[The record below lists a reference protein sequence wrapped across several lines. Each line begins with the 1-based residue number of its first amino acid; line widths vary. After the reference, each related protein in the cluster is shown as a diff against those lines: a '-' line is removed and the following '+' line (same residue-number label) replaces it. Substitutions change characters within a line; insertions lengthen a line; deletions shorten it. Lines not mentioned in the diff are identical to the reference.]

1 MPRFI
6 TIALKF
12 GAIVLSPIA
21 LIGYVVSKRTISG
34 DQYAAVLEIFGSENR
49 PGVIKIF
56 GADIQT
62 ISSILDF
69 FNSWSLPILIATFVL
84 GLAGLSFSKDKLSA
98 TWHFCLGLFFS
109 FGVWAV
115 FLTRSRQA
123 FAETI
128 GLSLTDLSALV
139 IASYLSEVSAGLL
152 NLTGFLSILFGLLAV
167 GFWIQLNRRKSASGQ
182 ANN

>member
-6 TIALKF
+6 GGALKLI
-12 GAIVLSPIA
+12 AILLTPIA
-21 LIGYVVSKRTISG
+21 VIGFVISKRAISG
-34 DQYAAVLEIFGSENR
+34 DQYAAVLEIFGNGSR
-49 PGVIKIF
+49 PGAVEIF
-56 GADIQT
+56 GADIET
-62 ISSILDF
+62 ISSILNF
-69 FNSWSLPILIATFVL
+69 FSAWSLPILIATFVF
-84 GLAGLSFSKDKLSA
+84 GLVGLSFSNDKLKA

-128 GLSLTDLSALV
+128 ALSISDLSALV

-152 NLTGFLSILFGLLAV
+152 NLTGFLAMLFGLLSF
-167 GFWIQLNRRKSASGQ
+167 GFWIQLNRRKSTSGQ
-182 ANN
+182 AHN